1 MPTTM
6 QISIAKLWT
15 SIQTVEVEIGSNVM
29 VALRKAGFNL
39 DSVVSVKRNG
49 MVVELD
55 TQLENN
61 DVLLVSQEKI
71 KGWAEE
77 VAEPVAPSILKLS
90 FTIEEMDA
98 PVNNGQ
104 MAFSSDMSTFE
115 IVKQVM
121 LQHGESMN
129 DFKEIR
135 DSEGNVLTF
144 ADKLEDNKAYKI
156 MVCSTQNCE

>member
-29 VALRKAGFNL
+29 MALRKAGFNL

-55 TQLENN
+55 TQLDNN

-77 VAEPVAPSILKLS
+77 VTAPSILKLS

-98 PVNNGQ
+98 PSTNGQ

-121 LQHGESMN
+121 LNHGESMN

-135 DSEGNVLTF
+135 DEEGNVLTF

-156 MVCSTQNCE
+156 MVCGTENCE

>member
-1 MPTTM
+1 MLTTM

-55 TQLENN
+55 TQLDNN

-71 KGWAEE
+71 KGWAD
-77 VAEPVAPSILKLS
+77 AEPAAPSILKLS

-98 PVNNGQ
+98 PSTNGQ

-121 LQHGESMN
+121 MNHGESMN

-156 MVCSTQNCE
+156 IVCSTENCE